1 MRLGFGFLGAP
12 AVPEMA
18 MLAQRAEALGYESI
32 WVAETRLTRDAITPA
47 AAIAASTT
55 RILIATGCINVF
67 TRGAVLVGITFLSLD
82 ELSGGRMILGIAA
95 GSPLVLQAQGYAF
108 EQPLER
114 LREYVEVIREL
125 LARGRLTYQGRTLQ
139 IPGAMLEVEPPR
151 ARIPVYLG
159 VTGPRALELAGEI
172 ADGVL
177 LNGFMPVSYVRRARE
192 RLAAG
197 ERRAARRPERVD
209 VAGAIVASMDAD
221 RKVARDRVRGFL
233 ATYLTRFPNLA
244 RETGLEPVYLE
255 RLRYAIADG
264 GVEAGSRLVTDEVI
278 DLLVVAGSPEECHA
292 RIAAYRDAGLGLPVI
307 FAVGPNQ
314 RETLEVFAPSAVQGD
329 RAPSGRF

>member
-1 MRLGFGFLGAP
+1 
-12 AVPEMA
+12 
-18 MLAQRAEALGYESI
+18 
-32 WVAETRLTRDAITPA
+32 
-47 AAIAASTT
+47 
-55 RILIATGCINVF
+55 
-67 TRGAVLVGITFLSLD
+67 
-82 ELSGGRMILGIAA
+82 
-95 GSPLVLQAQGYAF
+95 
-108 EQPLER
+108 
-114 LREYVEVIREL
+114 VIREL

-139 IPGAMLEVEPPR
+139 IQGAVLEVEPPR

-177 LNGFMPVSYVRRARE
+177 LNGFMSVAYVRRARQ

-197 ERRAARRPERVD
+197 ERRAARRPDSVD
-209 VAGAIVASMDAD
+209 VAGAIVASLDAD
-221 RKVARDRVRGFL
+221 TKVARDRVRGFL

-255 RLRYAIADG
+255 RLRTAIADG

-278 DLLVVAGSPEECHA
+278 DLLVVAGSPEECRA
-292 RIAAYRDAGLGLPVI
+292 RIAAYRDAGMDLPVI

-314 RETLEVFAPSAVQGD
+314 RETLEVFAPSAVQGE